1 MHSVSTLNLEECW
14 ITRIRGSARGISSS
28 KESSRMKIQICV
40 THLHIR
46 DSGEETR
53 NHTFSCRPLVAS
65 QVDQNKNFISQLP
78 VVDVIEKWN
87 YKAEI
92 NQDTWGLLQESV
104 SRQEAQGG
112 NQASPSLPVK
122 VPTGL

>member
-1 MHSVSTLNLEECW
+1 M
-14 ITRIRGSARGISSS
+14 
-28 KESSRMKIQICV
+28 
-40 THLHIR
+40 
-46 DSGEETR
+46 
-53 NHTFSCRPLVAS
+53 AS

-92 NQDTWGLLQESV
+92 NQGTWGLLQESV
-104 SRQEAQGG
+104 SRQEVQGG
-112 NQASPSLPVK
+112 NQASLSLPVK

>member
-1 MHSVSTLNLEECW
+1 M
-14 ITRIRGSARGISSS
+14 
-28 KESSRMKIQICV
+28 
-40 THLHIR
+40 
-46 DSGEETR
+46 
-53 NHTFSCRPLVAS
+53 AS
-65 QVDQNKNFISQLP
+65 QVDQNKNFISQLL